1 MPQEQELRG
10 GFIGTTVLLD
20 GTVRRT
26 PTSRSP
32 YVRQLL
38 GLFADQGWHGAPR
51 CLGTDARGRDM
62 FTFVPGLVPWEYD
75 ERVAGF
81 GSLEALA
88 RLVRAAHD
96 LTAGHRLAGD
106 AEVVCHNDLSYRNTV
121 YRDEAHLLRPVAL
134 IDWDLAAPGR
144 RVHDV
149 AHLCW
154 QFLRLGPGR
163 EAGWA
168 GLRMRAV
175 ADAYGLAGK
184 DRADLVA
191 TVLWWQDRCRQGIE
205 KGAAGGDPAM
215 VDLCRLGIPQQVRAA
230 RDWTAARHQ
239 ELTAFL

>member
-10 GFIGTTVLLD
+10 GFIGTTVLVD

-26 PTSRSP
+26 PTSP
-32 YVRQLL
+32 YVRQVL
-38 GLFADQGWHGAPR
+38 GHFADQEWPGAPR
-51 CLGTDARGRDM
+51 CLGSDAQGRDM

-75 ERVAGF
+75 ERVAAV
-81 GSLEALA
+81 GSLTELA

-96 LTAGHRLAGD
+96 LTAGHRLAAG

-121 YRDEAHLLRPVAL
+121 YRDEGRLLRPVAL
-134 IDWDLAAPGR
+134 IDWDLAGPGR

-163 EAGWA
+163 ETDWA
-168 GLRMRAV
+168 GPRMRAV
-175 ADAYGLAGK
+175 ADAYGLAGT

-205 KGAAGGDPAM
+205 QGAAAGDPAM
-215 VDLCRLGIPQQVRAA
+215 VGLCRLGVPQEVRAA
-230 RDWTAARHQ
+230 HSWTAARQQ